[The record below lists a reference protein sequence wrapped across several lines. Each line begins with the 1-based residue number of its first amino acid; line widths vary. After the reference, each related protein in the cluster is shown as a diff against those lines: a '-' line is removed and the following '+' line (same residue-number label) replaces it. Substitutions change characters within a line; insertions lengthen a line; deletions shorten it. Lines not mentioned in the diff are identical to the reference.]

1 MRRKGGLPFYFV
13 RQLLARPADDEAD
26 QQNQEDVRAE
36 SREAAIR

>member
-1 MRRKGGLPFYFV
+1 MRREGGLPFYFV
-13 RQLLARPADDEAD
+13 RQLLARPADAD